1 MTTTKFNQAE
11 ARKEINAIGKK
22 EGFIM
27 RKQKRA
33 ADNTALYLFENRNT
47 QQILIENMTFWVA
60 YENAINADTNILA
73 NNQVSAR
80 KKQEELGIISDV
92 DAVVRGLVLA
102 VTAPTNEQSQ
112 QALDLVSQLTASMN
126 ELEVSSCK
134 KQADIILQ
142 GMNNAS

>member
-33 ADNTALYLFENRNT
+33 ADNTALYLFENRNS

-80 KKQEELGIISDV
+80 KKQEKLGIISDV

-112 QALDLVSQLTASMN
+112 QALDLVSQLTVSMDKLTVAN
-126 ELEVSSCK
+126 CK
-134 KQADIILQ
+134 SEAEKILVTL
-142 GMNNAS
+142 

>member
-80 KKQEELGIISDV
+80 KKQEKLGIISDV

>member
-22 EGFIM
+22 EGFIL
-27 RKQKRA
+27 RKQKI
-33 ADNTALYLFENRNT
+33 TSSGEQLYKFEKRKSGK
-47 QQILIENMTFWVA
+47 ILIENMTFWVA

-80 KKQEELGIISDV
+80 KKQEKLGIISDV

-112 QALDLVSQLTASMN
+112 QALDLVSQLTVSMDKLTVEN
-126 ELEVSSCK
+126 CK
-134 KQADIILQ
+134 SEAEKILVTL
-142 GMNNAS
+142 

>member
-33 ADNTALYLFENRNT
+33 ADNTALYLFENRNS

>member
-33 ADNTALYLFENRNT
+33 ADNTALYLFENRNS

-80 KKQEELGIISDV
+80 KKQEKLGIISDV

-102 VTAPTNEQSQ
+102 VTAPTN
-112 QALDLVSQLTASMN
+112 
-126 ELEVSSCK
+126 
-134 KQADIILQ
+134 I
-142 GMNNAS
+142 